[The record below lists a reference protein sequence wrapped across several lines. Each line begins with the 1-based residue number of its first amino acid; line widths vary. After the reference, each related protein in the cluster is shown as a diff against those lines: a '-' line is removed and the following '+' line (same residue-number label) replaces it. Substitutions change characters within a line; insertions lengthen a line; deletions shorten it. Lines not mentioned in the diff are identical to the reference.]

1 MHERGL
7 LKSTLVVV
15 VGEFGRT
22 PKIETTNG
30 ISGRSHWPACF
41 SAVLAG
47 AGIGG
52 GVYGASDKIGAYVKD
67 HPVPPQVLG
76 ATLYHA
82 LGVPLDSKVGSR
94 PITTGEPIHE
104 LFS

>member
-1 MHERGL
+1 M
-7 LKSTLVVV
+7 LKNTLVVV

-22 PKIETTNG
+22 PKIDNYNG

-41 SAVLAG
+41 SAVVAG

-67 HPVPPQVLG
+67 CPVRPQDLG
-76 ATLYHA
+76 ATVYQA
-82 LGVPLDSKVGSR
+82 LGVPLNTQTQVGGR
-94 PITTGEPIHE
+94 AITTGEPILK